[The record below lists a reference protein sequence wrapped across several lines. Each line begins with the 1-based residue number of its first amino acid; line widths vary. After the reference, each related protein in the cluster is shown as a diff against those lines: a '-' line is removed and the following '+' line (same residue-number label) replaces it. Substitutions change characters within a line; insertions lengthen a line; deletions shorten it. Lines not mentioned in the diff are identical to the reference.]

1 MDNNAFLKA
10 VEDNALRLSFTSFS
24 KLDKSPR
31 HFRDHFL
38 YPTDKKTFKAGRVT
52 HTACLEPKEFINRYY
67 LDIKNPFDGRTKE
80 GKHIK
85 NIFEL
90 QPKKGKERIT
100 EAEYKDAMRRMEG
113 VRSNKAAM
121 ELIRAA
127 TKIEHRFSFQH
138 KGLTIRG
145 IRDLEHPDFVADLK
159 TTADASPK
167 AFYWSVKKYLYNMQ
181 AAIYTY
187 NCNRPYYII
196 AVEKSGQC
204 AVYSLTEETIQ
215 EGRNKFEELVK
226 KYRSCRLSGAW
237 NESYGYGKADGILS
251 I

>member
-1 MDNNAFLKA
+1 MNNKEFLKA
-10 VEDNALRLSFTSFS
+10 VEDNSLRLSFTSLS

-31 HFRDHFL
+31 HFRDFFTTEFNET
-38 YPTDKKTFKAGRVT
+38 PAMRVGSLV
-52 HTACLEPKEFINRYY
+52 HTLILEPELFTERYIIAPKI
-67 LDIKNPFDGRTKE
+67 DKRTKVGKEAYNAFILASE
-80 GKHIK
+80 GKTV
-85 NIFEL
+85 
-90 QPKKGKERIT
+90 IT
-100 EAEYKDAMRRMEG
+100 ESEYEQALVYVQG
-113 VRSNKAAM
+113 VKECKAARW
-121 ELIRAA
+121 LLRAA
-127 TKIEHRFSFQH
+127 EKVEQKLSFQH

-237 NESYGYGKADGILS
+237 NESYGYDGGEDGILS